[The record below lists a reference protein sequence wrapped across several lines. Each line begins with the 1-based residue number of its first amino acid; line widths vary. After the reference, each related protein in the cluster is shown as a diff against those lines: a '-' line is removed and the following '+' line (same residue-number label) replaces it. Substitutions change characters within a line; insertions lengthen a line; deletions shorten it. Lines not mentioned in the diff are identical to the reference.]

1 MKYNKYA
8 TKRDA
13 RARARARTTI
23 VVPFIARIVRFLHNS
38 TRCAPDESILLAGRP
53 QPRALPFA
61 KLAGRLFILFSR
73 GEKEYKVVPRSVG
86 EAVGRAWS
94 AAVYAKPR
102 LASLRLASPA
112 CQFACSLATWIPLRV
127 PERDSAR
134 LSSARPR
141 SRAHRMVEE
150 NWKEA

>member
-8 TKRDA
+8 TKRD
-13 RARARARTTI
+13 ARARARTTI
-23 VVPFIARIVRFLHNS
+23 VVPFIARIVRFLRNS
-38 TRCAPDESILLAGRP
+38 TRCAADESILLAGRP
-53 QPRALPFA
+53 RPRALSFA

-94 AAVYAKPR
+94 AAVYASPR

-112 CQFACSLATWIPLRV
+112 CVCVFARNVDTSTCPRTRLDSTQL
-127 PERDSAR
+127 DSAPV
-134 LSSARPR
+134 LT
-141 SRAHRMVEE
+141 E
-150 NWKEA
+150 W